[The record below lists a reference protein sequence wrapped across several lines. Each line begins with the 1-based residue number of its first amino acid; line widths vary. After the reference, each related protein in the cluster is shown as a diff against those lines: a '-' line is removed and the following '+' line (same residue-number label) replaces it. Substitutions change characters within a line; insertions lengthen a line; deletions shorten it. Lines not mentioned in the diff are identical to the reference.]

1 MLDQIYNG
9 SKDFETK
16 RLYIKFTLAVLVL
29 TVFGALLILI
39 FYVEVPSSMETLCA
53 TMLGGLI
60 STVHA
65 VISHFFDSTYHA
77 ERDKDKG
84 YASQKKQSRTRKR
97 QKV

>member
-1 MLDQIYNG
+1 MLDSVYNG

-65 VISHFFDSTYHA
+65 VISHFFDSTDHA
-77 ERDKDKG
+77 ERERDKKG
-84 YASQKKQSRTRKR
+84 SEDRRKK
-97 QKV
+97 